1 MVSVGSGGGKRRPGV
16 PTLRSRGA
24 SEYTAVHVPCL
35 RSSSVSGQ
43 LPVKQLVVISAVG
56 GDRSGVVHD
65 LTRAVL
71 DCGGNIVD
79 SRMSALGSEF
89 AMLLLV
95 SGSWHT
101 LARLESELKK
111 VEEQAGLSVTMRR
124 TEARQPRADMLPYA
138 IDVVCLDQPGIV
150 YNLASFFAS
159 REIDI
164 AELSTRS
171 YSAAHTGAPMFSVQ
185 MTVNIPGN
193 LQISVLRD
201 EFMDFCDHLNLDAIM
216 EPVKG

>member
-1 MVSVGSGGGKRRPGV
+1 MS
-16 PTLRSRGA
+16 T
-24 SEYTAVHVPCL
+24 T
-35 RSSSVSGQ
+35 Q
-43 LPVKQLVVISAVG
+43 PVKQLVVISAVG

-71 DCGGNIVD
+71 DCGGNILD
-79 SRMSALGSEF
+79 SRMIALGSEF

-95 SGSWHT
+95 SGTWHT

-111 VEEQAGLSVTMRR
+111 VEGNSGLSLSMRR
-124 TEARQPRADMLPYA
+124 TEERAPRSDMLPYA

-164 AELSTRS
+164 AETATRS

-185 MTVNIPGN
+185 MNV
-193 LQISVLRD
+193 SVPERIHIAQLRE
-201 EFMDFCDHLNLDAIM
+201 EFMEMCDQYNLDAIL
-216 EPVKG
+216 EPVKA

>member
-1 MVSVGSGGGKRRPGV
+1 
-16 PTLRSRGA
+16 
-24 SEYTAVHVPCL
+24 
-35 RSSSVSGQ
+35 
-43 LPVKQLVVISAVG
+43 VKQLVVISAIG
-56 GDRSGVVHD
+56 SDRAGVVHD
-65 LTRAVL
+65 LARVVL

-79 SRMSALGSEF
+79 SRMTALGSEF

-95 SGSWHT
+95 SGNWHT

-111 VEEQAGLSVTMRR
+111 LEEQAGLSIILRR
-124 TEARQPRADMLPYA
+124 TEPRPARSDMLPYA
-138 IDVVCLDQPGIV
+138 VDVVCLDQPGIV

-164 AELSTRS
+164 AELNTRS
-171 YSAAHTGAPMFSVQ
+171 YAAAHTGAPMFSVQ

>member
-1 MVSVGSGGGKRRPGV
+1 M
-16 PTLRSRGA
+16 T
-24 SEYTAVHVPCL
+24 
-35 RSSSVSGQ
+35 
-43 LPVKQLVVISAVG
+43 
-56 GDRSGVVHD
+56 
-65 LTRAVL
+65 
-71 DCGGNIVD
+71 
-79 SRMSALGSEF
+79 ALGSEF

-95 SGSWHT
+95 SGNWHT
-101 LARLESELKK
+101 LAKLESELKK
-111 VEEQAGLSVTMRR
+111 LEEQAGLSIILRR
-124 TEARQPRADMLPYA
+124 TEARPERSDMLPYA
-138 IDVVCLDQPGIV
+138 VDVVCLDQPGIV

-164 AELSTRS
+164 AELNTRS
-171 YSAAHTGAPMFSVQ
+171 YAAAHTGAPMFSVQ